1 MFTRKLDDDTLIRSY
16 NIDDAPAL
24 HEVLKREHEHL
35 LIWMP
40 WPDLEKTLGDRRE
53 FIRGCIQQET
63 DGDGFQTAIL
73 HRGELAGSVGFHGI
87 DHANLSTSI
96 GYWLAEKHQ
105 GKGIMTRACE
115 ALVDY
120 ALVDYALVELKLNR
134 VRYAALRKT
143 PAAGPSPSGSA
154 LYERVYCGRCNSSTS
169 ATSTTSCTPC
179 WWRIDEVL
187 RTPRGRGWSRPCPC
201 DRL

>member
-16 NIDDAPAL
+16 NIDDAPDL

-53 FIRGCIQQET
+53 FIRGWIQQET

-120 ALVDYALVELKLNR
+120 ALVELKLNR
-134 VRYAALRKT
+134 VEIRCATENTRSRAI
-143 PAAGPSPSGSA
+143 P
-154 LYERVYCGRCNSSTS
+154 ERLGFIR
-169 ATSTTSCTPC
+169 
-179 WWRIDEVL
+179 EGVL
-187 RTPRGRGWSRPCPC
+187 RQVQQLHERYVDHVVYAMLAEDWRSAAHA
-201 DRL
+201 

>member
-120 ALVDYALVELKLNR
+120 ALVELKLNR
-134 VRYAALRKT
+134 VEIRCATENTRSRAI
-143 PAAGPSPSGSA
+143 P
-154 LYERVYCGRCNSSTS
+154 ERLGFIR
-169 ATSTTSCTPC
+169 
-179 WWRIDEVL
+179 EGVL
-187 RTPRGRGWSRPCPC
+187 RQVQQLHERYVDHVVYAMLAEDWRSAAHA
-201 DRL
+201 